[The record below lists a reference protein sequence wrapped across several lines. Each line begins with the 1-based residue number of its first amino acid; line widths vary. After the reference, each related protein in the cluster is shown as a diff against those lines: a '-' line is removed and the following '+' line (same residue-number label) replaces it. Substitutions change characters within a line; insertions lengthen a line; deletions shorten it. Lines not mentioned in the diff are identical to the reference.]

1 MSQHQTY
8 QRRTVTADNR
18 PAAAAARCAR
28 SERCSSATVTDSQ
41 DPIPAWADLPSPFCR
56 KDTSRICRVL
66 AEMPRRYVSLR
77 LAIGQKPRL
86 GEDSRVTGSRDA
98 PIPVR
103 LDIDALIRDMLLIL
117 VSWEERVA
125 DTADLT
131 RPSAALSRR
140 RRDEVAVPAAVRTLA
155 PRIDILF
162 TLPGAPMMRVKP
174 IPSREKVVD
183 WAAALTGT
191 GVTGSVHP
199 AAGYVVADIQLGGSD
214 AGLEI
219 LNLGDRCRRALR
231 ETTPPPMLLDG
242 IPCRRC
248 EHLSLIA
255 APEPEWKSEC
265 SECGDLLSLAEYG
278 EHARRYAIWA
288 KTAVSEGRIEPSR
301 PAEYAKLT
309 AA

>member
-8 QRRTVTADNR
+8 QRRTTTTVADR
-18 PAAAAARCAR
+18 AVAARCAR
-28 SERCSSATVTDSQ
+28 AERCSSATTSDGQ
-41 DPIPAWADLPSPFCR
+41 DPVPAWADLPSPFCR
-56 KDTSRICRVL
+56 KDTGRVCRSL
-66 AEMPRRYVSLR
+66 ADMPRRYVALR

-98 PIPVR
+98 PIPLR

-125 DTADLT
+125 ETADLT
-131 RPSAALSRR
+131 RPSAALSRH
-140 RRDEVAVPAAVRTLA
+140 RRDEIAVPAAVRTLA
-155 PRIDILF
+155 PRVDILF
-162 TLPGAPMMRVKP
+162 ALAAQPMMRVKP
-174 IPSREKVVD
+174 IPAREKVPD
-183 WAAALTGT
+183 WAAGLAAASTAGF
-191 GVTGSVHP
+191 VHP
-199 AAGYVVADIQLGGSD
+199 GGGYVTADIPLAGPD

-231 ETTPPPMLLDG
+231 ETTPPPLLLDG

-248 EHLSLIA
+248 EHLALTA

-265 SECGDLLSLAEYG
+265 SQCGDLLSQAEYS
-278 EHARRYAIWA
+278 EHAKRYAIWA
-288 KTAVSEGRIEPSR
+288 KTAVVEGRIEPTR
-301 PAEYAKLT
+301 PDEFAKLT